1 MDILSLIAGVILGF
15 TIGFLYFKMKKG
27 DGAIVDN
34 SLQTENA
41 RLEERIQQL
50 QNVKTELEEK
60 RNQLVTLNS
69 ELSEWKTRYIG
80 LEEKLSTQKDEL
92 NEIQKK
98 FNTEFENLANRIL
111 EDKSKKF
118 TEQNKNNLDII
129 LNPLKEKIK
138 DFEAKVEKAYKEEST
153 ERTTLKTEIKHL
165 IELNNKIST
174 EANNL
179 ASALK
184 GDNKMQGNW
193 GEVILEKILESS
205 GLVKGQEYKT
215 QVSTTNEEGSR
226 IQPDVVIY
234 LPDNKHVIIDSKVS
248 LIAYT
253 ESVNAIEENEKLRFV
268 KAHIDSIKTHVKNL
282 SDKNYQSAD
291 GIISPDFVLM
301 FIPTESSFS
310 LAVRSDVELFNFA
323 WEKKVVIVSPSTLL
337 ATVKTISSIWKQ
349 EKQTRNALEIAEQG
363 GKLYDKFE
371 GLVRDLIE
379 VGKKMDAAKSNYSD
393 AMNKLYTGKGNIVKS
408 VENLKKLGA
417 KASKD
422 LPQQLIERSNEED
435 TNIISEN
442 KE

>member
-1 MDILSLIAGVILGF
+1 MDILSLLIGLVLGF
-15 TIGFLYFKMKKG
+15 SIGFLYFKIKKG
-27 DGAIVDN
+27 DGTIVDN
-34 SLQTENA
+34 ALQTENA

-50 QNVKTELEEK
+50 QQVKTELEEK
-60 RNQLVTLNS
+60 RNQLVKLNS
-69 ELSEWKTRYIG
+69 ELSEWKTRYVG

-205 GLVKGQEYKT
+205 GLIKGQEYKT
-215 QVSTTNEEGSR
+215 QVSTNNEEGSR

-253 ESVNAIEENEKLRFV
+253 ESVNATEENEKARYV

-282 SDKNYQSAD
+282 SDKNYQTAE

-310 LAVRSDVELFNFA
+310 LAVRTDIELFNYS